1 MTPSNQTVENTI
13 IANGTEISVISSP
26 NGEDYISLTDI
37 ARHRNPEFPAD
48 VIKNWLRLRSTI
60 EYLGVW
66 EEINNPNFNWSNS
79 TSLKTPLVQIR
90 SLCHQQNG
98 FVRHVQLEF
107 AQNPVD
113 MAEERMRILILH
125 SSSLLGFLLNLNS
138 TSYVIINVLNK
149 MKVIVL
155 H

>member
-66 EEINNPNFNWSNS
+66 EEINNPNFK
-79 TSLKTPLVQIR
+79 L
-90 SLCHQQNG
+90 
-98 FVRHVQLEF
+98 F
-107 AQNPVD
+107 
-113 MAEERMRILILH
+113 
-125 SSSLLGFLLNLNS
+125 
-138 TSYVIINVLNK
+138 
-149 MKVIVL
+149 
-155 H
+155 